1 MQNSR
6 IKVLLFAHF
15 PSTGLH
21 PYFNFFLV
29 DVFLT

>member
-1 MQNSR
+1 MQNSK
-6 IKVLLFAHF
+6 IKVLLFALF

-29 DVFLT
+29 DVFLS